1 MRRFL
6 NRYKFGFAAVL
17 VLGVGSGLFYFLT
30 DLKSSAPEQ
39 EPEISIPENIVYD
52 TTLEDNLGL
61 YKEEDQFKVYE
72 VYLTVYTGLD
82 GKSGDEFNLTR
93 LNQINGSTFDPEL
106 KVNVFVQDPDTGEV
120 VAGEQDESINGTI
133 ELRGQSA
140 RSFEQKSF
148 KVNLSKQTL
157 LFQGQQKLNL
167 NKHISDDTRVTQKFA
182 FDTMIGLPNFTSVR
196 TNFMHVQ
203 IKDGT
208 DPDAAYVDYGLF
220 THVENVDDDYLKVRT
235 LNENATFLKPV
246 DFAFTVAEAE
256 QVHSKLDAALVLR
269 DINRPGDEKLLEMI
283 TAINEKGT
291 AFNENF
297 DYYFDREN
305 YLTWI
310 ALNILLNNYDTMSR
324 NFLLYS
330 PSNVDKWYFLPWD
343 YDVSMTS
350 PSEWET
356 SEYAKWFGLQRY
368 WGVSLHRKFFQTP
381 ENVVA
386 LSEKIDT
393 IYQSMM
399 QNGIEEKAGKYR
411 DIYEKYVMNSQA
423 DRTYLE
429 ETRGEDLSDILERI
443 SQLPD
448 TISYNYTK
456 YYERLEAPMPFYL
469 DTISKEADAIAMN
482 WEDAVDLQND
492 VLSYEVSIFT
502 NPDDPAASSVW
513 SQTTTSNSVLAEKV
527 ELKDGIYYWQAV
539 AVDNNGNRQF
549 SFDRCELEPG
559 YQELV
564 RFGMKKFSVQNGV
577 IEEADVSET
586 ELP

>member
-1 MRRFL
+1 MRRLL
-6 NRYKFGFAAVL
+6 NKYKLGFAALL
-17 VLGVGSGLFYFLT
+17 VLGMGAGLFYFVV
-30 DLKSSAPEQ
+30 DRNRAESEQ
-39 EPEISIPENIVYD
+39 EPESSIPTAIVYD

-82 GKSGDEFNLTR
+82 SKSGESFDLTR
-93 LNQINGSTFDPEL
+93 LNQIEGTTFDPEL
-106 KVNVFVQDPDTGEV
+106 KVNVFVTDPDTGEV
-120 VAGEQDESINGTI
+120 VAGEEGESLNATI

-140 RSFEQKSF
+140 RNFDQKSY
-148 KVNLSKQTL
+148 KINLSKQTR

-182 FDTMIGLPNFTSVR
+182 FDAMIGLPHFTSVR

-208 DPDAAYVDYGLF
+208 DPAAAYVDYGLF
-220 THVENVDDDYLKVRT
+220 THVENVDDEYLKVRS

-256 QVHSKLDAALVLR
+256 QVHSNVDAELILR
-269 DINRPGDEKLLEMI
+269 DINQPGDDKLLEMI
-283 TAINEKGT
+283 TAINEPGT
-291 AFNENF
+291 AFDDIF

-343 YDVSMTS
+343 YDVSMIS

-386 LSEKIDT
+386 LSEKIDSL
-393 IYQSMM
+393 YQAMM
-399 QNGIEEKAGKYR
+399 QDGIEEKAQNYR
-411 DIYEKYVMNSQA
+411 EIYEKYVVASQA

-429 ETRGEDLSDILERI
+429 EVKGEESSAILERI
-443 SQLPD
+443 SQMPATL
-448 TISYNYTK
+448 SYNYAT

-469 DTISKEADAIAMN
+469 DSISEEADGIAMN

-502 NPDDPAASSVW
+502 NPDDPAASSIW
-513 SQTTTSNSVLAEKV
+513 SQTTTSNQVLAENV
-527 ELKDGIYYWQAV
+527 GLADGIYYWQAV

-549 SFDRCELEPG
+549 SFDRCKLEPG
-559 YQELV
+559 YRKLV

-577 IEEADVSET
+577 IKEADDSET
-586 ELP
+586 PLP

>member
-1 MRRFL
+1 MRRLL
-6 NRYKFGFAAVL
+6 NKYKLGFAALL
-17 VLGVGSGLFYFLT
+17 VLGMGAGLFYFVANLNRAE
-30 DLKSSAPEQ
+30 SEQ
-39 EPEISIPENIVYD
+39 EPESSIPTAIVYD

-82 GKSGDEFNLTR
+82 SKSGESFDLTR
-93 LNQINGSTFDPEL
+93 LNQIEGTTFDPEL
-106 KVNVFVQDPDTGEV
+106 KVNVFVTDPDTGEV
-120 VAGEQDESINGTI
+120 VAGEEGESLNATI
-133 ELRGQSA
+133 ELRGQSS
-140 RSFEQKSF
+140 RNSDKKSY
-148 KVNLSKQTL
+148 KINLSKQTR

-167 NKHISDDTRVTQKFA
+167 NKHMFDDTRVNQKFA
-182 FDTMIGLPNFTSVR
+182 FDAMIGLPHFTSVR

-208 DPDAAYVDYGLF
+208 DPAAAYVDYGLF
-220 THVENVDDDYLKVRT
+220 THVENVDGEYLKVRS

-256 QVHSKLDAALVLR
+256 QVHSNVDAELILR
-269 DINRPGDEKLLEMI
+269 DINQPGDDKLLEMI
-283 TAINEKGT
+283 TAINEPGT
-291 AFNENF
+291 AFDDIF

-343 YDVSMTS
+343 YDASMIS

-368 WGVSLHRKFFQTP
+368 WSVSLHRKFFQMP

-386 LSEKIDT
+386 LSEKIDSL
-393 IYQSMM
+393 YQAMM
-399 QNGIEEKAGKYR
+399 QDGIEEKAQNYR
-411 DIYEKYVMNSQA
+411 EIYEKYVVASQA
-423 DRTYLE
+423 DRTYPE
-429 ETRGEDLSDILERI
+429 EVKGEESSAILERI
-443 SQLPD
+443 SQMPATL
-448 TISYNYTK
+448 SYNYATF
-456 YYERLEAPMPFYL
+456 YERLEAPMPFYL
-469 DTISKEADAIAMN
+469 DSISEEADGIAMN

-502 NPDDPAASSVW
+502 NPDDPAASSIW
-513 SQTTTSNSVLAEKV
+513 SQTTTSNQVLAENV
-527 ELKDGIYYWQAV
+527 GLADGIYYWQAV

-549 SFDRCELEPG
+549 SFDRCKLEPG
-559 YQELV
+559 YRRPV

-577 IEEADVSET
+577 IKEADDSET
-586 ELP
+586 PLP

>member
-6 NRYKFGFAAVL
+6 DKYKIRLSVTLILAV
-17 VLGVGSGLFYFLT
+17 SCGLFYFWKGIEMT
-30 DLKSSAPEQ
+30 QSEDEAAIQVPKTAEYAAPLQ
-39 EPEISIPENIVYD
+39 
-52 TTLEDNLGL
+52 DNVGL
-61 YKEEDQFKVYE
+61 YKEEDRFKVYE

-82 GKSGDEFNLTR
+82 SKSGDEFNLTS
-93 LNQINGSTFDPEL
+93 LNQITGSTFDPEL
-106 KVNVFVQDPDTGEV
+106 NVNVFVKDPDTGEV
-120 VAGEQDESINGTI
+120 VAGDQDDSINGTI

-140 RSFEQKSF
+140 RNFEQKSY
-148 KVNLSKQTL
+148 KINLSKQTS

-182 FDTMIGLPNFTSVR
+182 FDTMIGLANFTSIR

-208 DPDAAYVDYGLF
+208 NPDAAYVDYGLF

-256 QVHSKLDAALVLR
+256 QVHSKLEAELILR

-283 TAINEKGT
+283 TAINEQGT
-291 AFNENF
+291 EFNENF

-305 YLTWI
+305 YLNWI

-330 PSNVDKWYFLPWD
+330 PSNTDKWYFLPWD
-343 YDVSMTS
+343 YDVSLIS

-368 WGVSLHRKFFQTP
+368 WGVSLHRKFFQMP

-386 LSEKIDT
+386 LSKKIDDL
-393 IYQSMM
+393 YLSMM
-399 QNGIEEKAGKYR
+399 QNGIEETAGKYK
-411 DIYEKYVMNSQA
+411 DIYEKYVMNSQS
-423 DRTYLE
+423 DRVYLE
-429 ETRGEDLSDILERI
+429 ETKGEELSDILERI

-448 TISYNYTK
+448 TLSYNYNK
-456 YYERLEAPMPFYL
+456 YYERLEAPMPFFL
-469 DTISKEADAIAMN
+469 DTISNEATDIEMN

-492 VLSYEVSIFT
+492 SVTYEVSIFT
-502 NPDDPAASSVW
+502 SPDDPAGTLVW
-513 SQTTTSNSVLAEKV
+513 SNVSTSNSALAEN
-527 ELKDGIYYWQAV
+527 LQLTDGIYYWQAV
-539 AVDNNGNRQF
+539 ALDSYGNRQV

-559 YQELV
+559 YRKLV
-564 RFGMKKFSVQNGV
+564 MFGMKKFSVQNG
-577 IEEADVSET
+577 IIKEAEV
-586 ELP
+586 

>member
-6 NRYKFGFAAVL
+6 GKYKIRLTVTLIFSVVFC
-17 VLGVGSGLFYFLT
+17 LFYFCREIEITQLEGET
-30 DLKSSAPEQ
+30 ATQVPETLKYATPLK
-39 EPEISIPENIVYD
+39 D
-52 TTLEDNLGL
+52 TLGL
-61 YKEEDQFKVYE
+61 YKEEDRFKVYE

-82 GKSGDEFNLTR
+82 SKSGDEFNLTS
-93 LNQINGSTFDPEL
+93 LNQISGSTFDPEL
-106 KVNVFVQDPDTGEV
+106 KVNVFVKDPDTGEL
-120 VAGEQDESINGTI
+120 VAGDQAESINGTI

-140 RSFEQKSF
+140 RNFEQKSY
-148 KVNLSKQTL
+148 KVNLSEKTL

-167 NKHISDDTRVTQKFA
+167 NKHISDDTRITQKFA
-182 FDTMIGLPNFTSVR
+182 FDTMIGLANFTSIR

-208 DPDAAYVDYGLF
+208 NPDAAFVDYGLF
-220 THVENVDDDYLKVRT
+220 THVENVDDDYLRVRA
-235 LNENATFLKPV
+235 LNENAAFLKPV

-256 QVHSKLDAALVLR
+256 QVYSNLDGELILR
-269 DINRPGDEKLLEMI
+269 DINQSGDEKLHEMI
-283 TAINEKGT
+283 TDINEQGT
-291 AFNENF
+291 EFNKHF

-330 PSNVDKWYFLPWD
+330 PSNTDKWYFLPWD

-386 LSEKIDT
+386 LSMKIDDL
-393 IYQSMM
+393 YLSMM
-399 QNGIEEKAGKYR
+399 QNGIEETAGKYM
-411 DIYEKYVMNSQA
+411 DIYEKYVMNSPA
-423 DRTYLE
+423 DRVYLE
-429 ETRGEDLSDILERI
+429 ETKDENLSDILERI

-448 TISYNYTK
+448 TLTYNYNK
-456 YYERLEAPMPFYL
+456 YYERLEAPMPFFL
-469 DTISKEADAIAMN
+469 DTISNEAKDVAMN
-482 WEDAVDLQND
+482 WEDAVDLQNGS
-492 VLSYEVSIFT
+492 VTYEVSIFT
-502 NPDDPAASSVW
+502 SPDDPVGTLVW
-513 SQTTTSNSVLAEKV
+513 SNISKSNSAVAENLQLA
-527 ELKDGIYYWQAV
+527 DGIYYWQAV
-539 AVDNNGNRQF
+539 ALDSDGNRQV

-559 YQELV
+559 YRKLV
-564 RFGMKKFSVQNGV
+564 MFGMKKFLVQNGV
-577 IEEADVSET
+577 IKEADAE
-586 ELP
+586 

>member
-1 MRRFL
+1 MRRLL
-6 NRYKFGFAAVL
+6 NKYKLGFAALL
-17 VLGVGSGLFYFLT
+17 VLGMGAGLFYFVANLNRAE
-30 DLKSSAPEQ
+30 SEQ
-39 EPEISIPENIVYD
+39 EPESSIPTAIVYD

-82 GKSGDEFNLTR
+82 SKSGESFDLTK
-93 LNQINGSTFDPEL
+93 LNQIEGTTFDPEL
-106 KVNVFVQDPDTGEV
+106 KVNVFVIDPDTGKV
-120 VAGEQDESINGTI
+120 VAGEEGESLNATI
-133 ELRGQSA
+133 ELRGQSSRNA
-140 RSFEQKSF
+140 DQKSY
-148 KVNLSKQTL
+148 KINLSKQTR

-167 NKHISDDTRVTQKFA
+167 NKHMFDDTRVTQKFA
-182 FDTMIGLPNFTSVR
+182 FDAMIGLPHFTSVR

-208 DPDAAYVDYGLF
+208 DPAAAYVDYGLF
-220 THVENVDDDYLKVRT
+220 THVENVDGEYLKVRS

-256 QVHSKLDAALVLR
+256 QVHSNVDAELILR
-269 DINRPGDEKLLEMI
+269 DINQPGDDKLLKMI
-283 TAINEKGT
+283 TAINEPGT
-291 AFNENF
+291 AFDDIF

-343 YDVSMTS
+343 YDASMIS

-368 WGVSLHRKFFQTP
+368 WSVSLHRKFFQTP

-386 LSEKIDT
+386 LSEKIDSL
-393 IYQSMM
+393 YQAMM
-399 QNGIEEKAGKYR
+399 QDGIEEKAQNYR
-411 DIYEKYVMNSQA
+411 EIYEKYVVASQA
-423 DRTYLE
+423 DRTYPE
-429 ETRGEDLSDILERI
+429 EVKGEESSAILERI
-443 SQLPD
+443 SQMPATL
-448 TISYNYTK
+448 SYNYATF
-456 YYERLEAPMPFYL
+456 YERLEAPMPFYL
-469 DTISKEADAIAMN
+469 GSISEEADGIAMN

-502 NPDDPAASSVW
+502 NPDDPAASSIW
-513 SQTTTSNSVLAEKV
+513 SQTTTSNQVLAENV
-527 ELKDGIYYWQAV
+527 GLADGIYYWQAV

-549 SFDRCELEPG
+549 SFDHCKLEPG
-559 YQELV
+559 YRRRV

-577 IEEADVSET
+577 IKEADDSET
-586 ELP
+586 QLP

>member
-6 NRYKFGFAAVL
+6 NRYKLGFAAVL
-17 VLGVGSGLFYFLT
+17 VLGMGVGLFYFFA
-30 DLKSSAPEQ
+30 DLNSSESEQ
-39 EPEISIPENIVYD
+39 EPESSIPTNIAYD
-52 TTLEDNLGL
+52 TTLEDKSGL

-82 GKSGDEFNLTR
+82 SKSGETFDLTG
-93 LNQINGSTFDPEL
+93 LNQIEGTTFDPEL
-106 KVNVFVQDPDTGEV
+106 KINVFVTDPDTGEV
-120 VAGEQDESINGTI
+120 VAGEEGDSLNATI

-182 FDTMIGLPNFTSVR
+182 FDAMIGLPNFTSVR

-208 DPDAAYVDYGLF
+208 DSDAAYVDYGLF
-220 THVENVDDDYLKVRT
+220 THVENVDDDYLQVRT

-256 QVHSKLDAALVLR
+256 QVHSKLDAAMVLR
-269 DINRPGDEKLLEMI
+269 DINRPGDEKLLKMI
-283 TAINEKGT
+283 TAINEPGT
-291 AFNENF
+291 EFSENF
-297 DYYFDREN
+297 DYYFDRDN

-343 YDVSMTS
+343 YDVSMIS

-386 LSEKIDT
+386 LSEKIDSL
-393 IYQSMM
+393 YQAMM
-399 QNGIEEKAGKYR
+399 QDGIEEKAQRYR
-411 DIYEKYVMNSQA
+411 DIYEKYVMNSEA
-423 DRTYLE
+423 DRAYLE
-429 ETRGEDLSDILERI
+429 EAKGEELSDILERI

-448 TISYNYTK
+448 TLSHNYTT

-502 NPDDPAASSVW
+502 NPDDPASSSVW
-513 SQTTTSNSVLAEKV
+513 SQTTTSNHVLAEKV
-527 ELKDGIYYWQAV
+527 ALADGIYYWQAV

-586 ELP
+586 QLP

>member
-6 NRYKFGFAAVL
+6 NRHRLGSAVVL
-17 VLGVGSGLFYFLT
+17 VLGAGAGLFYFLA
-30 DLKSSAPEQ
+30 DLNSPVSEQ
-39 EPEISIPENIVYD
+39 EPEINIPTDIAYA
-52 TTLEDNLGL
+52 TALEDKSGL

-72 VYLTVYTGLD
+72 VYLTVYTGLES
-82 GKSGDEFNLTR
+82 KSGESFDLTG
-93 LNQINGSTFDPEL
+93 LNQIEGTTSDPEL
-106 KVNVFVQDPDTGEV
+106 KVNVFVTDPDTGEV
-120 VAGEQDESINGTI
+120 VAGEQGESFNGTI

-140 RSFEQKSF
+140 RNFDQKSY
-148 KVNLSKQTL
+148 KINLSKQTR

-182 FDTMIGLPNFTSVR
+182 FDAMIGLPDFASVR

-208 DPDAAYVDYGLF
+208 DPAAAYVDYGLF
-220 THVENVDDDYLKVRT
+220 THVENVDDDYLKVRS

-256 QVHSKLDAALVLR
+256 AVHSTLDAELILR

-283 TAINEKGT
+283 TAINEPGT
-291 AFNENF
+291 TFNEVF
-297 DYYFDREN
+297 DHYFDREN

-343 YDVSMTS
+343 YDVSMIS

-386 LSEKIDT
+386 LSEKIDSL
-393 IYQSMM
+393 YQAMM
-399 QNGIEEKAGKYR
+399 QDGIEEKAQNYR
-411 DIYEKYVMNSQA
+411 EIYEKYVMNSQA
-423 DRTYLE
+423 DRAYLE
-429 ETRGEDLSDILERI
+429 EVKQEELPDILERI
-443 SQLPD
+443 SQLPA
-448 TISYNYTK
+448 TLTYNYTT

-469 DTISKEADAIAMN
+469 DTISKEADGIAMN

-502 NPDDPAASSVW
+502 NPDDPAASSIW
-513 SQTTTSNSVLAEKV
+513 SQTTTSNQVLAEN
-527 ELKDGIYYWQAV
+527 LALADGIYYWQAV

-559 YQELV
+559 YRKLV
-564 RFGMKKFSVQNGV
+564 RFGMKKFSVQNGG
-577 IEEADVSET
+577 IKEADVSET

>member
-6 NRYKFGFAAVL
+6 NRYKFGLAVVV

-39 EPEISIPENIVYD
+39 DPEISIPENIVYD
-52 TTLEDNLGL
+52 TALEDNLGL

-167 NKHISDDTRVTQKFA
+167 NKHISDDTRVTQKLA

-283 TAINEKGT
+283 TAINEPGT

>member
-1 MRRFL
+1 MRRLL
-6 NRYKFGFAAVL
+6 NKYKLGFAALL
-17 VLGVGSGLFYFLT
+17 VLGMGAGLFYFVV
-30 DLKSSAPEQ
+30 DRNRAESEQ
-39 EPEISIPENIVYD
+39 EPESSIPTAIVYD

-82 GKSGDEFNLTR
+82 SKSGESFDLTG
-93 LNQINGSTFDPEL
+93 LNQIEGTTFDPEL
-106 KVNVFVQDPDTGEV
+106 KVNVFVTDPDTGEV
-120 VAGEQDESINGTI
+120 VAGEEGESLNATI

-140 RSFEQKSF
+140 RNFDQKSY
-148 KVNLSKQTL
+148 KINLSKQTR

-182 FDTMIGLPNFTSVR
+182 FDAMIGLSHFTSVR

-208 DPDAAYVDYGLF
+208 DPTAAYVDYGLF
-220 THVENVDDDYLKVRT
+220 THVENVDDEYLKVRS

-256 QVHSKLDAALVLR
+256 QVHSNVGAELILR
-269 DINRPGDEKLLEMI
+269 DINQPGDDKLLEMI
-283 TAINEKGT
+283 TAINEPGT
-291 AFNENF
+291 AFDDIF

-343 YDVSMTS
+343 YDVSMIS

-386 LSEKIDT
+386 LSEKIDSL
-393 IYQSMM
+393 YQAMM
-399 QNGIEEKAGKYR
+399 QDGIEEKAQNYR
-411 DIYEKYVMNSQA
+411 EIYEKYVVASQA

-429 ETRGEDLSDILERI
+429 EVKGEESSAILERI
-443 SQLPD
+443 SQMPATL
-448 TISYNYTK
+448 SYNYAT

-469 DTISKEADAIAMN
+469 DTISKKADGIAMN

-502 NPDDPAASSVW
+502 NPDDPAASSIW
-513 SQTTTSNSVLAEKV
+513 SQTTTSNQVLAENV
-527 ELKDGIYYWQAV
+527 GLADGIYYWQAV

-549 SFDRCELEPG
+549 SFDRCKLEPG
-559 YQELV
+559 YRKLV

-577 IEEADVSET
+577 IKEADDSET
-586 ELP
+586 PLP

>member
-1 MRRFL
+1 MRRLL
-6 NRYKFGFAAVL
+6 NKYKLGFAALL
-17 VLGVGSGLFYFLT
+17 VLGMGAGLFYFVANLNRAE
-30 DLKSSAPEQ
+30 SEQ
-39 EPEISIPENIVYD
+39 EPESSIPTAIVYD

-82 GKSGDEFNLTR
+82 SKSGESFDLTR
-93 LNQINGSTFDPEL
+93 LNQIEGTTFDPEL
-106 KVNVFVQDPDTGEV
+106 KVNVFVTDPDTGEV
-120 VAGEQDESINGTI
+120 VAGEEGESLNATI
-133 ELRGQSA
+133 ELRGQSS
-140 RSFEQKSF
+140 RNSDKKSY
-148 KVNLSKQTL
+148 KINLSKQTR

-167 NKHISDDTRVTQKFA
+167 NKHMFDDTRVTQKFA
-182 FDTMIGLPNFTSVR
+182 FDAMIGLPHFTSVR

-208 DPDAAYVDYGLF
+208 DPAAAYVDYGLF
-220 THVENVDDDYLKVRT
+220 THVENVDGEYLKVRS

-256 QVHSKLDAALVLR
+256 QVHSNVGAELILR
-269 DINRPGDEKLLEMI
+269 DINQPGDDKLLEMI
-283 TAINEKGT
+283 TAINEPGT
-291 AFNENF
+291 AFDDIF

-343 YDVSMTS
+343 YDASMIS

-368 WGVSLHRKFFQTP
+368 WSVSLHRKFFQTP

-386 LSEKIDT
+386 LSEKIDSL
-393 IYQSMM
+393 YQAMM
-399 QNGIEEKAGKYR
+399 QDGIEEKAQNYR
-411 DIYEKYVMNSQA
+411 EIYEKYVVASQA

-429 ETRGEDLSDILERI
+429 EVKGEESSAILERI
-443 SQLPD
+443 SQMPATL
-448 TISYNYTK
+448 SYNYAT

-469 DTISKEADAIAMN
+469 DSISEGADGIAMN

-502 NPDDPAASSVW
+502 NPDDPAASSIW
-513 SQTTTSNSVLAEKV
+513 SQTTTSNQVLAENV
-527 ELKDGIYYWQAV
+527 GLADGIYYWQAV

-549 SFDRCELEPG
+549 SFDRCKLEPG
-559 YQELV
+559 YRRSV

-577 IEEADVSET
+577 IKEADDSET
-586 ELP
+586 PLP

>member
-6 NRYKFGFAAVL
+6 NRYKLGFAAVL
-17 VLGVGSGLFYFLT
+17 VFGMGVGLFYFFA
-30 DLKSSAPEQ
+30 DLNSSESEQ
-39 EPEISIPENIVYD
+39 EPEISIPTNIVYD
-52 TTLEDNLGL
+52 TTLEDKLGL

-82 GKSGDEFNLTR
+82 SKSGEMFDLTG
-93 LNQINGSTFDPEL
+93 LNQINGTTFDPEL
-106 KVNVFVQDPDTGEV
+106 KVNVFVKDPDTGEV

-256 QVHSKLDAALVLR
+256 QVHSKLDAELVLR

-283 TAINEKGT
+283 TAINEPGT
-291 AFNENF
+291 EFSENF

-343 YDVSMTS
+343 YDVSMIS

-386 LSEKIDT
+386 LSEKIDSL
-393 IYQSMM
+393 YQAMM
-399 QNGIEEKAGKYR
+399 QDGIEEKAQRYR
-411 DIYEKYVMNSQA
+411 DIYEKYVVASEA

-429 ETRGEDLSDILERI
+429 EVKGEELPDILERI
-443 SQLPD
+443 SQLPA
-448 TISYNYTK
+448 TLSYNYAT

-502 NPDDPAASSVW
+502 NPDEPAASSVW
-513 SQTTTSNSVLAEKV
+513 SQTTTSNHVLAEKV
-527 ELKDGIYYWQAV
+527 VLADGIYYWQAV

-564 RFGMKKFSVQNGV
+564 RFGMKKFLVQNGV

-586 ELP
+586 QLP